1 VGRVDTSRHLNVMLN
16 TDAFSAAEIAEN
28 AKLMVRFARQA
39 EHINVEAQR
48 LAVLK
53 QSAGYRAR
61 KG

>member
-1 VGRVDTSRHLNVMLN
+1 MLN